1 MKKRSSVSG
10 RLVVGN
16 WKCRKSPAEANDWLA
31 EFNEGYEPVEGVS
44 VVIAVPMTL
53 LVPLSDQL
61 KSIDKRCFFLAAQ
74 DVSAFPSGNYTG
86 ATSADMLTGICSH
99 VIVGHPERR
108 RYFHETVRDVVNK
121 VSEAAD
127 SGLVPIVCVDDKN
140 AMSQLTALSNIDC
153 NSLVIAFNAADDT
166 DFHEPPPVETVAR
179 LASYVSQVYPLRPVI
194 YGGRVSRSNY
204 RALLAVPHISGF
216 MVGEDSLQPRS
227 FLSIVKAVQQSSPA
241 MT

>member
-1 MKKRSSVSG
+1 MKKRSPVSG

-16 WKCRKSPAEANDWLA
+16 WKCRKSPAEAYDWLA

-44 VVIAVPMTL
+44 VVVAVPMTL
-53 LVPLSDQL
+53 LIPLSDQL
-61 KSIDKRCFFLAAQ
+61 KLIDMHRFFLAAQ

-86 ATSADMLTGICSH
+86 AISADMLKSTCSH
-99 VIVGHPERR
+99 VIIGHPERR
-108 RYFHETVRDVVNK
+108 RYFHETARDVVNK

-140 AMSQLTALSNIDC
+140 AMSQLTALSDIDC
-153 NSLVIAFNAADDT
+153 DSLVIAFNAADDA

-179 LASYVSQVYPLRPVI
+179 LASYVSQVYPARPVI
-194 YGGRVSRSNY
+194 YGGRAGCSSY
-204 RALLAVPHISGF
+204 TALLAVPQISGF
-216 MVGEDSLQPRS
+216 MVAEDSLRPRS